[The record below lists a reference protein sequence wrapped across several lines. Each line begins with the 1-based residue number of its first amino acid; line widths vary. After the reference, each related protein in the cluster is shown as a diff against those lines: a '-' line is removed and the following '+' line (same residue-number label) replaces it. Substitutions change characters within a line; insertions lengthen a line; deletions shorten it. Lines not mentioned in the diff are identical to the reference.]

1 MLPLQRG
8 HSYLNYLPQP
18 YPNLILFITITYLFS
33 LWLLL
38 RYVTILSLAS
48 WFTDCLTLFWKLQK
62 VRDHIYMFI
71 LAQASLVAQLVKNPP
86 AMQETLVQFL
96 GREDPPEKG

>member
-1 MLPLQRG
+1 MAITTLCDYSLIG
-8 HSYLNYLPQP
+8 FLVYWLSY
-18 YPNLILFITITYLFS
+18 
-33 LWLLL
+33 
-38 RYVTILSLAS
+38 
-48 WFTDCLTLFWKLQK
+48 LFWKLQK

-71 LAQASLVAQLVKNPP
+71 LARASLVAQLVKNPP